1 MRLVIFILALFL
13 LPPAVPMAAEVAPIA
28 VEDTYICPMH
38 PHIHGKKGDHCPI
51 CGMELV
57 PQASMVPPPAPTP
70 VESKPEPQSTESAIH
85 ITPVYRQALGV
96 RTAPVRMQE
105 FGRSIHAIGTITPS
119 TRHEHAI
126 SVRTAGWIAELRT
139 DAVGD
144 TVKKGELLFTF
155 YSPDLL
161 SAQADYMVGKQ
172 GGKVVGNADQRLRL
186 YGMDEKAIAE
196 LKEKGRFLEQT
207 PFYAP
212 VDGTVTSLNVRK
224 GSYVGEGDNPVL
236 TLQDFSQVWVDV
248 RIPLKDLQFLTAGTP
263 ATVTLDETGE
273 TFKASTDY
281 IYPMA
286 DMESRKGQARLVLDN
301 PDGKLKTGSIV
312 NVVFDAESQNR
323 LAVPA
328 ESVLYGKDGGHVFM
342 DSGNGYFQSVPVKT
356 GITANGLTE
365 IISGLTEGQPVV
377 TSGQFMIDAE
387 SSLSGGMAGMAHEAE
402 KAENSHEH

>member
-13 LPPAVPMAAEVAPIA
+13 LPPAVTMAAGVAPIA
-28 VEDTYICPMH
+28 AEETYICPMH

-57 PQASMVPPPAPTP
+57 PQASMAPPAAP
-70 VESKPEPQSTESAIH
+70 VPMESKPEPQGAESAVH

-96 RTAPVRMQE
+96 KTAPATGQE
-105 FGRSIHAIGTITPS
+105 FGRSIPAVGVITPS

-126 SVRTAGWIAELRT
+126 SVRTAGWIAELQT

-144 TVKKGELLFTF
+144 TVKKGDLLFTF

-172 GGKVVGNADQRLRL
+172 GGRVIGNADQRLRL

-212 VDGTVTSLNVRK
+212 ADGTVTALNVRK
-224 GSYVGEGDNPVL
+224 GSYVGEGGNPVL
-236 TLQDFSQVWVDV
+236 TLQDFSQVWVEAYV
-248 RIPLKDLQFLTAGTP
+248 PIRDLQFLTAGTP
-263 ATVTLDETGE
+263 AKVTIDETGE
-273 TFKASTDY
+273 SFDAVTDY
-281 IYPMA
+281 IYPMT
-286 DMESRKGQARLVLDN
+286 DMESRKGKVRLVLGN
-301 PDGKLKTGSIV
+301 AEGILKTGSIV
-312 NVVFDAESQNR
+312 NVAFESESQSR

-328 ESVLYGKDGGHVFM
+328 QAVLYGKDGGHVFV
-342 DSGNGYFQSVPVKT
+342 DSGNGYFKSVPVKT

-377 TSGQFMIDAE
+377 ISGQFMIDAE
-387 SSLSGGMAGMAHEAE
+387 ASLSGGMAGMAHEAE
-402 KAENSHEH
+402 KTGNSHEH

>member
-13 LPPAVPMAAEVAPIA
+13 LPPAAPMAADVAPIA

-57 PQASMVPPPAPTP
+57 PQASMNPPAAPMP
-70 VESKPEPQSTESAIH
+70 MESKPEPQSAESAVH
-85 ITPVYRQALGV
+85 ITPAYRQALGV
-96 RTAPVRMQE
+96 KTAPAKAQE
-105 FGRSIHAIGTITPS
+105 FGRSIYAIGTITPS

-126 SVRTAGWIAELRT
+126 SVRTAGWVAELQT

-144 TVKKGELLFTF
+144 TVKKGDLLFTF

-172 GGKVVGNADQRLRL
+172 GGRVVGNADQRLRL

-212 VDGTVTSLNVRK
+212 ADGTVTTLNVRK

-236 TLQDFSQVWVDV
+236 TLQDFSQVWAEAYV
-248 RIPLKDLQFLTAGTP
+248 PLKDLQFLTAGTP
-263 ATVTLDETGE
+263 AKVTIDETGKS
-273 TFKASTDY
+273 FDAVTDY
-281 IYPMA
+281 IYPMT
-286 DMESRKGQARLVLDN
+286 DTESRKGKARLVLEN
-301 PDGKLKTGSIV
+301 SEGILKTGSIV
-312 NVVFDAESQNR
+312 NVAFEAESQHR

-328 ESVLYGKDGGHVFM
+328 QAVLYGKDGGYVFV
-342 DSGNGYFQSVPVKT
+342 DSGSGYFKSVPVKT
-356 GITANGLTE
+356 GITASGLTE

-387 SSLSGGMAGMAHEAE
+387 ASLSGGMAGMAHEAE
-402 KAENSHEH
+402 KTGNGHAH